1 MTRPICRSP
10 RNDEIGIS
18 LEEFEVLSRA
28 FSESEHWIRPPE
40 EVKHFFKDFKSAV
53 KSHFFFH
60 QGRKCCYCCI
70 ELSFD
75 HATFT
80 LDHVI
85 ARSTGVQFILA
96 VANMGVS
103 CKPCNT
109 KKTDQPALVS
119 SIDVSVLTEV
129 PLKSVDY
136 IIVHPQLDD
145 WDENFEF
152 DGFRRIL
159 AKTAKGRLTFAVCG
173 IERINALRVA
183 DNFRED
189 NRSGVYNAALKI
201 MKYKQ
206 RSKRKAMADVLR
218 EAASISDSAIAKS
231 LADQIIAEFE

>member
-1 MTRPICRSP
+1 MTRLICRSP
-10 RNDEIGIS
+10 RIDEIGIS
-18 LEEFEVLSRA
+18 VQEFEVLSQA
-28 FSESEHWIRPPE
+28 FLESDHWIRPPD
-40 EVKHFFKDFKSAV
+40 EVKQFFKTFKSAV

-60 QGRKCCYCCI
+60 QGRRCCYCCI
-70 ELSFD
+70 ELTLD

-85 ARSTGVQFILA
+85 ARSIGVQFILA

-129 PLKSVDY
+129 PIESADY
-136 IIVHPQLDD
+136 ILVHPQLDD
-145 WDENFEF
+145 WDENFKF
-152 DGFRRIL
+152 DGLRRIS
-159 AKTAKGRLTFAVCG
+159 AKTAKGRWTFAACG

-189 NRSGVYNAALKI
+189 LRSSVYNAALKI

-206 RSKRKAMADVLR
+206 RAKRKAMADVLR
-218 EAASISDSAIAKS
+218 EAAAISDSAIAKS